1 MKVSELNNII
11 EGILSEEVKKAI
23 LNESKGKSKEVFHI
37 ICDGEPYMNCD
48 TQNEAEEH
56 LDKLKKEHPGKQFII
71 EKSMYESHEDMLD
84 KLDEMGE
91 QLEEK
96 ENTNM
101 DMNEMLNTDENPYE
115 DMDQV
120 AEELREKAQKLF
132 EKNKIDDQELHEIE
146 NIIDNSIEEYWD
158 FSRNGSDVHR
168 MFVHIVKDVA
178 PHLVKKKKETT
189 MENQEPMEGNAF
201 GQAVLNAK
209 EKGEKTFEFD
219 GEQHDV
225 EECWKQLEEEEMVGT
240 MEEEEECKECGQPM
254 EEKDEKGVDFE
265 DMLRGRKRRN
275 YFGQKEYIDGD
286 NGFIDDEDDD
296 TEWKHDHPKDKT
308 DYDPE
313 DMDEEKTTCEK
324 CGKEMCECGGG
335 MYESKKKTIRLSE
348 TELTNLIAKMV
359 SESIPGLETT
369 KKSHTESGKEN
380 SSHLNDVDKKM
391 KDYLS
396 FDGND
401 NPEFPKPIGKGE
413 KVARKNTEKQE
424 DEIKKNFAGLENL
437 DYDIEPDENFK
448 KRLKMAIEGDR
459 LMGNAPTTEKTNV
472 IPSNGSK
479 LGEEPKD
486 KDGNSIPTPETAKKI
501 EKQVKDRG
509 EDKKNR
515 VLYKKEKVPVSES
528 KTTLNSVLLEE
539 INKMKKISEYNKKTQ

>member
-11 EGILSEEVKKAI
+11 ENILSEEVKRAI
-23 LNESKGKSKEVFHI
+23 LNESKGESKEVFHI

-48 TQNEAEEH
+48 TQKEAEEH

-71 EKSMYESHEDMLD
+71 EKTMYESHEDMLH

-101 DMNEMLNTDENPYE
+101 
-115 DMDQV
+115 
-120 AEELREKAQKLF
+120 
-132 EKNKIDDQELHEIE
+132 
-146 NIIDNSIEEYWD
+146 
-158 FSRNGSDVHR
+158 
-168 MFVHIVKDVA
+168 
-178 PHLVKKKKETT
+178 
-189 MENQEPMEGNAF
+189 ENQEPMEGNSF

-225 EECWKQLEEEEMVGT
+225 EECWKQLEEEEMIGT
-240 MEEEEECKECGQPM
+240 MEEEEECKECGQSM
-254 EEKDEKGVDFE
+254 EEEGVDYE
-265 DMLRGRKRRN
+265 KILRGK
-275 YFGQKEYIDGD
+275 K
-286 NGFIDDEDDD
+286 
-296 TEWKHDHPKDKT
+296 TEV
-308 DYDPE
+308 
-313 DMDEEKTTCEK
+313 DEEKTTCEK
-324 CGKEMCECGGG
+324 CGKEICECGGG
-335 MYESKKKTIRLSE
+335 MYESKKKTIRLTE

-380 SSHLNDVDKKM
+380 SSHLKDVDKKM

-515 VLYKKEKVPVSES
+515 VLYNKESIPVNESKKE
-528 KTTLNSVLLEE
+528 LDNVLLEE
-539 INKMKKISEYNKKTQ
+539 LNKMKKISEYNKKTQ

>member
-71 EKSMYESHEDMLD
+71 EKSMYESHEDMLH

-96 ENTNM
+96 ENTN
-101 DMNEMLNTDENPYE
+101 
-115 DMDQV
+115 
-120 AEELREKAQKLF
+120 
-132 EKNKIDDQELHEIE
+132 
-146 NIIDNSIEEYWD
+146 
-158 FSRNGSDVHR
+158 
-168 MFVHIVKDVA
+168 
-178 PHLVKKKKETT
+178 

-254 EEKDEKGVDFE
+254 EEEGVDFE
-265 DMLRGRKRRN
+265 KILRGK
-275 YFGQKEYIDGD
+275 K
-286 NGFIDDEDDD
+286 
-296 TEWKHDHPKDKT
+296 TEVA
-308 DYDPE
+308 
-313 DMDEEKTTCEK
+313 EEKTTCEK
-324 CGKEMCECGGG
+324 CGKEICECGDG
-335 MYESKKKTIRLSE
+335 MYESKKKTIRLTE
-348 TELTNLIAKMV
+348 TELTKLIAKMV
-359 SESIPGLETT
+359 SESIPGLEAT

-380 SSHLNDVDKKM
+380 SSHLKDVDKKM

-515 VLYKKEKVPVSES
+515 VLYNKESVPVNESKKEID
-528 KTTLNSVLLEE
+528 NVLLEE
-539 INKMKKISEYNKKTQ
+539 LNKMKKISEYNKKTQ

>member
-71 EKSMYESHEDMLD
+71 EKSMYESHEDMLH

-96 ENTNM
+96 ENTN
-101 DMNEMLNTDENPYE
+101 
-115 DMDQV
+115 
-120 AEELREKAQKLF
+120 
-132 EKNKIDDQELHEIE
+132 
-146 NIIDNSIEEYWD
+146 
-158 FSRNGSDVHR
+158 
-168 MFVHIVKDVA
+168 
-178 PHLVKKKKETT
+178 

-254 EEKDEKGVDFE
+254 EEEKEEECKECGQPMEEEGVDFE
-265 DMLRGRKRRN
+265 KILRGK
-275 YFGQKEYIDGD
+275 K
-286 NGFIDDEDDD
+286 
-296 TEWKHDHPKDKT
+296 TEVA
-308 DYDPE
+308 
-313 DMDEEKTTCEK
+313 EEKTTCEK
-324 CGKEMCECGGG
+324 CGKEICECGGG
-335 MYESKKKTIRLSE
+335 MYESKKKTIRLTE
-348 TELTNLIAKMV
+348 TELTKLIAKMV
-359 SESIPGLETT
+359 SESIPGLEAT

-380 SSHLNDVDKKM
+380 SSHLKDVDKKM

-424 DEIKKNFAGLENL
+424 DEVKKNFAGLENL
-437 DYDIEPDENFK
+437 AFDIEPDENFK

-515 VLYKKEKVPVSES
+515 VLYNKESVPVNESKKEID
-528 KTTLNSVLLEE
+528 NVLLDEL
-539 INKMKKISEYNKKTQ
+539 NKMKKISEYNKKTQ